1 MPGLPAGARKRARRV
16 PLPGPSPSRESPPG
30 LFAGVVELRPTPLS
44 RPRSPDRRSRGRY
57 LGGTVPFGFTVGPAG
72 ELMEVAEQQ
81 SAILTMRELRRQG
94 LSLRAIAAAV
104 ARQHR
109 IEISHAGVAKVLAS
123 PRGRAPSLAIRA
135 HDEPAF
141 GPNGEL
147 TVRKVEETVAS

>member
-1 MPGLPAGARKRARRV
+1 MPDDRA
-16 PLPGPSPSRESPPG
+16 S
-30 LFAGVVELRPTPLS
+30 
-44 RPRSPDRRSRGRY
+44 
-57 LGGTVPFGFTVGPAG
+57 VGPAG

-123 PRGRAPSLAIRA
+123 PRGRRAIPLQA
-135 HDEPAF
+135 
-141 GPNGEL
+141 EL
-147 TVRKVEETVAS
+147 V